1 MKTVFLHGLGQTSS
15 GWDGTL
21 RELHCGGDAL
31 CPDLRD
37 WASEGEVDY
46 PRLYRAL
53 EAYCAALEGP
63 LNLCGLSLGGILALQ
78 YTIEHPDRVSAL
90 ALIGAQYRMP
100 RGLLRLQNAAF
111 RVMPDTAFLSMGW
124 GKRDVIALTKS
135 MLSLN
140 LQSDLDKIRC
150 PVAVLYGEKDSA
162 NRKAAL
168 QMKERIA
175 GAQLHVIPGAGHE
188 ANADAPA
195 ALARVLETFFAG

>member
-1 MKTVFLHGLGQTSS
+1 MKAVFLHGLGQTSS
-15 GWDGTL
+15 SWGGTL

-31 CPDLRD
+31 CPDLKD

-53 EAYCAALEGP
+53 EAYCAALEGL

-90 ALIGAQYRMP
+90 VLIGAQYRMP
-100 RGLLRLQNAAF
+100 RGLLRLQNAVF
-111 RVMPDTAFLSMGW
+111 RIMPDNAFLSMGW

-135 MLSLN
+135 MLSLDF
-140 LQSDLDKIRC
+140 QSDLDKIRC
-150 PVAVLYGEKDSA
+150 PVAVLYGEKDSV

-168 QMKERIA
+168 RMKERIA

-188 ANADAPA
+188 VNEDAPA